1 MTSLRTPPVA
11 DLSSNCHRVAGHLQH
26 FPRRVDPMAPTT
38 LSPPPAGRV
47 ATTDAPSGPA
57 LELTVAGLLDEDAGR
72 ALLGAVD
79 DATDG
84 WWRVEV
90 DLRSVSGHT
99 SQGVA
104 AVTKLCRTGSLL
116 PGGIGFSVS
125 AGASRAAL
133 LASLADA

>member
-1 MTSLRTPPVA
+1 
-11 DLSSNCHRVAGHLQH
+11 
-26 FPRRVDPMAPTT
+26 MAPTT
-38 LSPPPAGRV
+38 LIPRGTA
-47 ATTDAPSGPA
+47 TDARTARSARTRARSGTAGGPV

-79 DATDG
+79 DATTDG

-99 SQGVA
+99 GHGVA

-116 PGGIGFSVS
+116 PGGIGFSVT
-125 AGASRAAL
+125 AGPSRTAL

>member
-1 MTSLRTPPVA
+1 
-11 DLSSNCHRVAGHLQH
+11 
-26 FPRRVDPMAPTT
+26 MAPTT